1 MASAFVLFGTQLKG
15 GAMHYPSQ
23 LDPIVQALAV
33 EADESRGQP
42 LDLALLWRDLVAGDS
57 RVLHSFASE
66 ERCYLVLERIR
77 EGRTQGRSPLAR
89 KIRILESLF
98 FLGAQKNVAL
108 EFGVSLSSVAGVTK
122 ECLELLGLPCK
133 PSRVSP
139 LVIAAAHAARGD
151 SIVCWGRASQFAH
164 ASVSYRV
171 VSLARPDAELAS
183 LLTPAQFEVVR
194 LRVEG
199 KSHVEIAVLR
209 HRSRRTVANQLAES
223 FRRLGVSGRAELI
236 RCLITQP
243 PSVPGR
249 KKAHRPAAVRQ
260 MLHAAPEQPQ
270 AAR

>member
-1 MASAFVLFGTQLKG
+1 
-15 GAMHYPSQ
+15 MHHSLQ
-23 LDPIVQALAV
+23 LDPTLQTVV
-33 EADESRGQP
+33 VHADERSGQP
-42 LDLALLWRDLVAGDS
+42 LDLATLWRDLVAGDS

-77 EGRTQGRSPLAR
+77 EGRAQARGQQAR

-151 SIVCWGRASQFAH
+151 SSVCWGRATQFDH
-164 ASVSYRV
+164 AGISYRV

-243 PSVPGR
+243 PTLLGR
-249 KKAHRPAAVRQ
+249 KPARRPAPMRQ
-260 MLHAAPEQPQ
+260 RLHAAPEQRQ
-270 AAR
+270 